1 MVTFYQM
8 SVNCGSVVVDKDYV
22 KQFSTVSP
30 GSDQNKG
37 PFFPK
42 IEKLNV
48 IYYINFFNLIFL
60 TIK

>member
-8 SVNCGSVVVDKDYV
+8 SVKCGSVVVDKDYV
-22 KQFSTVSP
+22 KQFSTVSL

-42 IEKLNV
+42 IKNLNV

-60 TIK
+60 TMK

>member
-1 MVTFYQM
+1 M
-8 SVNCGSVVVDKDYV
+8 SVKCGSAVVDKDYV

>member
-8 SVNCGSVVVDKDYV
+8 SVKCGSVEVDKDYI
-22 KQFSTVSP
+22 KQFSTVSH

-42 IEKLNV
+42 IKKLNV

>member
-1 MVTFYQM
+1 M
-8 SVNCGSVVVDKDYV
+8 SVKCGSLVVDKDYV

-30 GSDQNKG
+30 ESDQNKG

-42 IEKLNV
+42 IKKFNV
-48 IYYINFFNLIFL
+48 IYYINFFNLISL

>member
-1 MVTFYQM
+1 M
-8 SVNCGSVVVDKDYV
+8 SVKCGSAVVDKDYV
-22 KQFSTVSP
+22 KQFPTVSP

-42 IEKLNV
+42 IKKLNV